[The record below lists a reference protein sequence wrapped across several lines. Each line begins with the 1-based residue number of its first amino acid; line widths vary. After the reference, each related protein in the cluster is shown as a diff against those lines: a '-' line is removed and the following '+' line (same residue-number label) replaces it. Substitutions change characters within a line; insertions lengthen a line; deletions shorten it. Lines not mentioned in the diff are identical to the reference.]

1 MRFIIPI
8 EYRPLNSLSSSLFH
22 YFSRDVSNI
31 DLPEKFTFPFF
42 YQPHPLA
49 IAASDQLQQWLSGGG
64 KLLHDFDCDGKMF
77 GVLVVRDNQGKLGF
91 LTAYSGQ
98 RLKPEHSALN
108 NGFCPM
114 ISLGGDEQSAVE
126 QLAINE
132 MNSDIARKE
141 ANPLIEQLATQ
152 IKEAEQSFSEKIS
165 AWQAQMAVNRKARK
179 AQRSTA
185 DEELVKE
192 LAQQSIDDKNTLR
205 DLKLKAQ
212 KTLAE
217 LQLQYS
223 MLVDELNQL
232 KESRKQRS
240 NDLQQY
246 LFAKY
251 QLLNANG
258 EARDMNELFATTAQ
272 RVPPSGSG
280 DCAVPKLLQ
289 MAYQMQLVPIAL
301 SEFWWGKAPDSQVR
315 QHKQVYPACIGKCQ
329 PILNYMLQGLEVD
342 DDPLQQ
348 LGNDS
353 ADLDIVHEEESF
365 LVINKPSGL
374 LSIPGRHV
382 QDSVKTRIRAMYPNA
397 RGGLIV
403 HRLDMATSGL
413 MLIALNV
420 RAQKNFQHQFIKRTV
435 HKQYFAIVDGILEG
449 ELGDSGEIDL
459 PLCNDFDDRP
469 RQKVCPIEG
478 KSALTK
484 WQIAKQEEGRTW
496 LNLWPVTGR
505 THQLRVHCAH
515 QQGLNV
521 AMVGDDLYGK
531 RDERLMLHAQRIEF
545 NHPLTRQPMVFE
557 VSAPF

>member
-1 MRFIIPI
+1 M
-8 EYRPLNSLSSSLFH
+8 NSLSSSLFH
-22 YFSRDVSNI
+22 RFSCDVSEI
-31 DLPEKFTFPFF
+31 ELPQKFTFPFF

-49 IAASDQLQQWLSGGG
+49 IAASEQLQQWLSGDGG
-64 KLLHDFDCDGKMF
+64 ELHDFDNDGKMF
-77 GVLVVRDNQGKLGF
+77 GVLVVRDNQGELGF

-98 RLKPEHSALN
+98 TLKPESEPEYSALN
-108 NGFCPM
+108 DEFCPM
-114 ISLGGDEQSAVE
+114 ISLGGDEQSAAE

-152 IKEAEQSFSEKIS
+152 IKDAEQSFSEQIS
-165 AWQAQMAVNRKARK
+165 AWQTQMAVNRKARK
-179 AQRSTA
+179 AQRANA
-185 DEELVKE
+185 DEDLVKT
-192 LAQQSIDDKNTLR
+192 LAQQSVDDKNKLR
-205 DLKLKAQ
+205 DLKLEAQ

-217 LQLQYS
+217 LQQQHS
-223 MLVDELNQL
+223 VLVDELNQL
-232 KESRKQRS
+232 KQSRKQRS

-251 QLLNANG
+251 QLLNAKG
-258 EARDMNELFATTAQ
+258 ETRDMNELFATTAQ

-280 DCAVPKLLQ
+280 DCAAPKLLQ
-289 MAYQMQLVPIAL
+289 VAYQMQLTPIAL
-301 SEFWWGKAPDSQVR
+301 SEFWWGRAPDSQVR

-342 DDPLQQ
+342 EDPLQQ

-374 LSIPGRHV
+374 LSVPGRHV
-382 QDSVKTRIRAMYPNA
+382 QDSVKTRIRALYPNA

-413 MLIALNV
+413 MLIALNE
-420 RAQKNFQHQFIKRTV
+420 RAQKNFQHQFIKRIV
-435 HKQYFAIVDGILEG
+435 HKQYVAIVDGMLDSKPGVEG
-449 ELGDSGEIDL
+449 EIEL
-459 PLCNDFDDRP
+459 PLCNDFEDRP
-469 RQKVCPIEG
+469 RQKVCAVEG
-478 KSALTK
+478 KPAHTM
-484 WQIAKQEEGRTW
+484 WQITKQEHGRTW

-515 QQGLNV
+515 HQGLNT
-521 AMVGDDLYGK
+521 AIVGDDLYGNSG
-531 RDERLMLHAQRIEF
+531 ERLMLHAQRIEF
-545 NHPLTRQPMVFE
+545 NHPLTKQPMVFE
-557 VSAPF
+557 VKAPF

>member
-1 MRFIIPI
+1 MS
-8 EYRPLNSLSSSLFH
+8 SLSSSLFH
-22 YFSRDVSNI
+22 LYSRDVSDI
-31 DLPEKFTFPFF
+31 SLPDKFTFPFF

-49 IAASDQLQQWLSGGG
+49 IAASVQLQQWLSGEGRT
-64 KLLHDFDCDGKMF
+64 LHDFDNDGKMF
-77 GVLVVRDNQGKLGF
+77 GVLVVRDAQGELGF

-98 RLKPEHSALN
+98 TLKPEHSELID
-108 NGFCPM
+108 GFCPM
-114 ISLGGDEQSAVE
+114 ISLGGDEQSAAE
-126 QLAINE
+126 QLTIND
-132 MNSDIARKE
+132 MNSDIACKA

-152 IKEAEQSFSEKIS
+152 LKETEQSFSEQINV
-165 AWQAQMAVNRKARK
+165 WQAQMAVNRKARK
-179 AQRSTA
+179 AQRVSA
-185 DEELVKE
+185 DDELVKT
-192 LAQQSIDDKNTLR
+192 LAQQSVDDKNILR

-258 EARDMNELFATTAQ
+258 QSRDMNELFTTTAQ

-280 DCAVPKLLQ
+280 DCAAPKLLQ
-289 MAYQMQLVPIAL
+289 MAYQMQLAPIAL

-374 LSIPGRHV
+374 LSVPGRHV
-382 QDSVKTRIRAMYPNA
+382 QDSVKTRIRAMYPDA

-413 MLIALNV
+413 MLIALNE

-435 HKQYFAIVDGILEG
+435 HKQYVAIVDGVLDS
-449 ELGDSGEIDL
+449 ELGRDGEIEL

-469 RQKVCPIEG
+469 RQRVCVVEG
-478 KSALTK
+478 KPAHTK
-484 WQIAKQEEGRTW
+484 WKIAIEQNNRTW

-515 QQGLNV
+515 HQGLNT
-521 AMVGDDLYGK
+521 AIVGDDLYGNS
-531 RDERLMLHAQRIEF
+531 DERLMLHAQRIEF
-545 NHPLTRQPMVFE
+545 NHPLTKQPMMFE
-557 VSAPF
+557 VLAPF

>member
-1 MRFIIPI
+1 MS
-8 EYRPLNSLSSSLFH
+8 SLSSSLFH
-22 YFSRDVSNI
+22 LFSRDVSDI
-31 DLPEKFTFPFF
+31 SLPDKFTFPFF
-42 YQPHPLA
+42 YQPHSLA
-49 IAASDQLQQWLSGGG
+49 VAASDQLQQWLSGEGRT
-64 KLLHDFDCDGKMF
+64 LHDFDNDGKMF
-77 GVLVVRDNQGKLGF
+77 GVLVARNNQGELGF

-98 RLKPEHSALN
+98 TLKPEHSTLN
-108 NGFCPM
+108 DGFCPM
-114 ISLGGDEQSAVE
+114 ISLGGDEQSAAE
-126 QLAINE
+126 QLTIND
-132 MNSDIARKE
+132 MNSDITCKE
-141 ANPLIEQLATQ
+141 ANPLIEQLVTQ
-152 IKEAEQSFSEKIS
+152 IKDAEQSFSEKIS

-179 AQRSTA
+179 AQRASA
-185 DEELVKE
+185 DDELVKT
-192 LAQQSIDDKNTLR
+192 LAQQSVDDKNILR
-205 DLKLKAQ
+205 DLKLEAQ
-212 KTLAE
+212 KTLDE
-217 LQLQYS
+217 LQQQYS
-223 MLVDELNQL
+223 KLVDELNQL

-251 QLLNANG
+251 QLLNAKG
-258 EARDMNELFATTAQ
+258 ETRDMNELFATTAL

-280 DCAVPKLLQ
+280 DCAAPKLLQ
-289 MAYQMQLVPIAL
+289 TAYQMKFAPIAL
-301 SEFWWGKAPDSQVR
+301 SEFWWGRAPDSQVR
-315 QHKQVYPACIGKCQ
+315 QHKQIYPACIGKCQ

-374 LSIPGRHV
+374 LSVPGRHV

-413 MLIALNV
+413 MLIALNE
-420 RAQKNFQHQFIKRTV
+420 RAQKNFQHQFIKRIV
-435 HKQYFAIVDGILEG
+435 HKQYVAIVDGILGG
-449 ELGDSGEIDL
+449 ELGDSGEINL

-478 KSALTK
+478 KSAHTK
-484 WQIAKQEEGRTW
+484 WQIAKQEEGRTR

-515 QQGLNV
+515 HQGLNT
-521 AMVGDDLYGK
+521 AIVGDDLYGNS
-531 RDERLMLHAQRIEF
+531 DERLMLHAQRIEF
-545 NHPLTRQPMVFE
+545 NHPLSRQPMVFE

>member
-1 MRFIIPI
+1 MS
-8 EYRPLNSLSSSLFH
+8 SLSSSLFH
-22 YFSRDVSNI
+22 LYSRDVSDI
-31 DLPEKFTFPFF
+31 SLPDKFTFPFF

-49 IAASDQLQQWLSGGG
+49 IAASDQLQQWLSGEGRS
-64 KLLHDFDCDGKMF
+64 LHDFDNDGKMF
-77 GVLVVRDNQGKLGF
+77 GVLVVRDAQGELGF
-91 LTAYSGQ
+91 LAAYSGQ
-98 RLKPEHSALN
+98 TLKPELSKLN
-108 NGFCPM
+108 VGFCPM
-114 ISLGGDEQSAVE
+114 ISLGGDKQSAVE

-132 MNSDIARKE
+132 MNSDIAHKE

-152 IKEAEQSFSEKIS
+152 IKEAEQSFSEQIS
-165 AWQAQMAVNRKARK
+165 AWQAQMADNREARK
-179 AQRSTA
+179 AQRATA
-185 DEELVKE
+185 DEDLLKT
-192 LAQQSIDDKNTLR
+192 LAQQSVDDKNTLR
-205 DLKLKAQ
+205 DLKLEAQ

-217 LQLQYS
+217 LRLQYS
-223 MLVDELNQL
+223 VLVDELNQL

-258 EARDMNELFATTAQ
+258 ETRDMNELFATTAQ

-280 DCAVPKLLQ
+280 DCAAPKLLQ
-289 MAYQMQLVPIAL
+289 TAYQMKLTPIAL

-315 QHKQVYPACIGKCQ
+315 QHKQMYPACIGKCQ

-342 DDPLQQ
+342 EDPLQQ

-353 ADLDIVHEEESF
+353 ADLDIVHEEASF

-382 QDSVKTRIRAMYPNA
+382 HDSVKTRIRAMYPNA

-413 MLIALNV
+413 MLIALNE

-435 HKQYFAIVDGILEG
+435 HKQYVAIVDGVLDS
-449 ELGDSGEIDL
+449 ELGCEGEIDL
-459 PLCNDFDDRP
+459 PLCNDFEDRP
-469 RQKVCPIEG
+469 RQKVCGVEG
-478 KSALTK
+478 KSAHTK
-484 WQIAKQEEGRTW
+484 WQIAKKENGRTW

-515 QQGLNV
+515 HQGLNT
-521 AMVGDDLYGK
+521 AIVGDDLYGNS
-531 RDERLMLHAQRIEF
+531 DARLMLHAQRIEF
-545 NHPLTRQPMVFE
+545 NHPLTKKPLVFE
-557 VSAPF
+557 VLAPF

>member
-1 MRFIIPI
+1 MS
-8 EYRPLNSLSSSLFH
+8 SLSSSLFH
-22 YFSRDVSNI
+22 LYSRDVSDI
-31 DLPEKFTFPFF
+31 SLPDKFTFPFF

-49 IAASDQLQQWLSGGG
+49 IAASDQLQQWLSGEGRS
-64 KLLHDFDCDGKMF
+64 LHDFDNDGKMF
-77 GVLVVRDNQGKLGF
+77 GVLVVRDAQGELGF
-91 LTAYSGQ
+91 LAAYSGQ
-98 RLKPEHSALN
+98 TLKPELSKLN
-108 NGFCPM
+108 VGFCPM
-114 ISLGGDEQSAVE
+114 ISLGGDKQSAVE

-132 MNSDIARKE
+132 MNSDIAHKE

-152 IKEAEQSFSEKIS
+152 IKEAEQSFSEQIS
-165 AWQAQMAVNRKARK
+165 AWQAQMADNREARK
-179 AQRSTA
+179 AQRATA
-185 DEELVKE
+185 DEDLLKT
-192 LAQQSIDDKNTLR
+192 LAQQSVDDKNTLR
-205 DLKLKAQ
+205 DLKLEAQ

-217 LQLQYS
+217 LRLQYS
-223 MLVDELNQL
+223 VLVDELNQL

-258 EARDMNELFATTAQ
+258 ETRDMNELFATTAQ

-280 DCAVPKLLQ
+280 DCAAPKLLQ
-289 MAYQMQLVPIAL
+289 TAYQMKLTPIAL

-315 QHKQVYPACIGKCQ
+315 QHKQMYPACIGKCQ

-342 DDPLQQ
+342 EDPLQQ

-353 ADLDIVHEEESF
+353 ADLDIVHEEASF

-382 QDSVKTRIRAMYPNA
+382 HDSVKTRIRAMYPNA

-413 MLIALNV
+413 MLIALNE

-435 HKQYFAIVDGILEG
+435 HKQYVAIVDGMLDD
-449 ELGDSGEIDL
+449 ELGLDGEIDL
-459 PLCNDFDDRP
+459 PLCNDFEDRP
-469 RQKVCPIEG
+469 RQKVCGVEG
-478 KSALTK
+478 KSAHTK
-484 WQIAKQEEGRTW
+484 WQIAKMENGRTW

-515 QQGLNV
+515 HQGLNTPI
-521 AMVGDDLYGK
+521 VGDDLYGNS
-531 RDERLMLHAQRIEF
+531 DERLMLHAQRIEF
-545 NHPLTRQPMVFE
+545 NHPLTKEPLVFE
-557 VSAPF
+557 VLAPF